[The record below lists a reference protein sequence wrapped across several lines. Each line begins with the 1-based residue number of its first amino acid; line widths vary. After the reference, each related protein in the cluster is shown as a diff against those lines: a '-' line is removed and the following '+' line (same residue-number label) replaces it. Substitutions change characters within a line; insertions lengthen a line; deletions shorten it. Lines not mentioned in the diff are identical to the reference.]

1 MPSMPEPGQP
11 GAAARYI
18 KVWAFV
24 DHLAQ
29 ALAQNSL
36 APQRDGEVGC
46 LTEP

>member
-11 GAAARYI
+11 GAAAWYI

-29 ALAQNSL
+29 ALAQTSL
-36 APQRDGEVGC
+36 PPQRDGEAGR